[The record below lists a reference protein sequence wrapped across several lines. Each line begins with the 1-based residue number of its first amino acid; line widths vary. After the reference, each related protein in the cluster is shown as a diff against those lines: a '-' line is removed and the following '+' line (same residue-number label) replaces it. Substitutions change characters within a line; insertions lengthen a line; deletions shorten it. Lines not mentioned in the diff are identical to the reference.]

1 MPKGKLIDD
10 DFVAV
15 AAGIRRITPR
25 GKNQPRPNTSNFTLC
40 KAWHAAVLLH
50 TFCSARMIRTTR
62 TQVNVTRRKSIGAK
76 RVNSSAAPA
85 ARSQLAAIV
94 EHSNDAIF
102 SRTLD
107 GIIVTWNAAAE
118 RIFGFKAAEIVGRSS
133 RVLLPRGERDTFRKL
148 LARIRN
154 GELVQHY
161 DTKRLRKNGKCIH
174 VSLTLSPVRD
184 ARRRLIG
191 FSTIARDIT
200 DERRMIDRL
209 AHREHE
215 LQDLFETASVGIVL
229 TARDGTI
236 LRANRAFLDLLDRPS
251 EQVIACNL
259 GEFHPEP
266 ALIAT
271 MLAQLAERETV
282 HNVSTELLTPNQI
295 TRHVLAD
302 ANALWENGHFV
313 HARWFVRDISRR
325 KQLERELLELSERE
339 RRGFAQELHDGLGQQ
354 LGGVAYLSNVLREKL
369 AERNAP
375 ETADATRIFGLV
387 RDAIEHTRRIS
398 RGLSPIQSEPDGL
411 MIALRE
417 LAHHTSELFRV
428 RCRFHCR
435 KPVLVEDSTL
445 AGHLFRIAQEAVNN
459 ALKHGKP
466 RSITMRLSPVRE
478 NVMLVISDNGKGIAQ
493 LSPTRQGLGLHIMQ
507 YRAGLIRG
515 TVKVQSRHGGGTEV
529 VCSAPCTRATTR
541 RRAK

>member
-1 MPKGKLIDD
+1 M
-10 DFVAV
+10 
-15 AAGIRRITPR
+15 
-25 GKNQPRPNTSNFTLC
+25 
-40 KAWHAAVLLH
+40 
-50 TFCSARMIRTTR
+50 TR
-62 TQVNVTRRKSIGAK
+62 TSRTQTNTPRRKSTGGW
-76 RVNSSAAPA
+76 RGNSSATPGV
-85 ARSQLAAIV
+85 RSQLAAIV

-107 GIIVTWNAAAE
+107 GVITTWNAAAE

-133 RVLLPRGERDTFRKL
+133 RVLLPRDQQDTFNNL

-161 DTKRLRKNGKCIH
+161 DTQRLHKNGKRIH
-174 VSLTLSPVRD
+174 VSLTFSPVRD
-184 ARRRLIG
+184 ARRRLVG
-191 FSTIARDIT
+191 FSTIARDVT

-215 LQDLFETASVGIVL
+215 LQDLFDEASVGIVM

-236 LRANRAFLDLLDRPS
+236 IRANRAFLDLLDRPS
-251 EQVIACNL
+251 EQVIARNL
-259 GEFHPEP
+259 SDFHPEP
-266 ALIAT
+266 ALIET
-271 MLAQLAERETV
+271 ILAQLAERETV
-282 HNVSTELLTPNQI
+282 HNVSTELLTPSRT

-302 ANALWENGHFV
+302 ANALWENGRFV
-313 HARWFVRDISRR
+313 HSRWFVRDISRR

-375 ETADATRIFGLV
+375 ETAEATRIFGLV

-398 RGLSPIQSEPDGL
+398 RGLSPIQPEPDGL

-417 LAHHTSELFRV
+417 LGHQTSELFRV

-435 KPVLVEDSTL
+435 KPVLIEDSTL

-466 RSITMRLSPVRE
+466 RSITIRLSPVRG
-478 NVMLVISDNGKGIAQ
+478 NVMLAISDNGKGIAQ

-515 TVKVQSRHGGGTEV
+515 TVKVQERRGRGTEV
-529 VCSAPCTRATTR
+529 VCSAPYTRPRTR
-541 RRAK
+541 RCAK

>member
-1 MPKGKLIDD
+1 MR
-10 DFVAV
+10 
-15 AAGIRRITPR
+15 AAMQREYLR
-25 GKNQPRPNTSNFTLC
+25 C
-40 KAWHAAVLLH
+40 V
-50 TFCSARMIRTTR
+50 ARMTRTTR
-62 TQVNVTRRKSIGAK
+62 ANPKAPRRKPTGAR
-76 RVNSSAAPA
+76 RVNSTAKPD

-94 EHSNDAIF
+94 EQSTDAIF

-107 GIIVTWNAAAE
+107 GVITTWNAAAE

-133 RVLLPRGERDTFRKL
+133 RVLLPRGQRDEFRKL

-161 DTKRLRKNGKCIH
+161 DTERLRKDRKPIH
-174 VSLTLSPVRD
+174 ISLTLSPVRD

-209 AHREHE
+209 ARREHE
-215 LQDLFETASVGIVL
+215 LQDLFDEASVGIVL

-236 LRANRAFLDLLDRPS
+236 IRANRAFLDLLDRPAA
-251 EQVIACNL
+251 QVMGRAL
-259 GEFHPEP
+259 SEFHREP
-266 ALIAT
+266 ALMEA
-271 MLAQLAERETV
+271 MLAQLAARQTL
-282 HNVSTELLTPNQI
+282 HNVSTKLLPKSGAA
-295 TRHVLAD
+295 RHVLAD
-302 ANALWENGHFV
+302 ANAFWERGQFV
-313 HARWFVRDISRR
+313 HSRWFVRDISRR

-354 LGGVAYLSNVLREKL
+354 LGGVAYLANVLREKL

-375 ETADATRIFGLV
+375 EVVAATRIFGLV
-387 RDAIEHTRRIS
+387 REAIEHSRRIS
-398 RGLSPIQSEPDGL
+398 RGLSPIRPEPDGL

-417 LAHHTSELFRV
+417 LAHQTTGLFRV
-428 RCRFHCR
+428 HCRFHCR
-435 KPVLVEDSTL
+435 KPVMVEDSPL
-445 AGHLFRIAQEAVNN
+445 AGHLFRIAQEAVSN

-466 RSITMRLSPVRE
+466 RRVALRLSRVRDSITLIVA
-478 NVMLVISDNGKGIAQ
+478 DDGKGIGP

-515 TVKVQSRHGGGTEV
+515 TVNVQARHGGGTEV
-529 VCSAPCTRATTR
+529 VCSAPCARLASG